1 MEVEEQ
7 NSKVNV
13 DSRILKPGFCCFGV
27 TDACMLRCKMCE
39 KWKGDLVADTST
51 NRPPTLEEWK
61 RCAASL
67 RRMVDEHFII
77 DIGGG
82 EALMMEGVL
91 DLVRYSVD
99 LGFDTSI
106 ASNGWPINEDMAGKI
121 ANSGLKMISISLDS
135 HRKEVHDYL
144 RGVRGVYDR
153 VINAI
158 DYLHKYC
165 SKDFSINICCAIYE
179 INQGDIME
187 LIKWASSNDKI
198 TGSINFMAC
207 MQPNNTPPEEEW
219 YLNKYSFLWPRDPD
233 RTIDIIENIIN
244 LKKNKWK
251 IGNPISQLRAFQAY
265 YQDPKKF
272 VKKKQ
277 CNLDR
282 AVHVSGV
289 GDMFLCYQW
298 ECLGNI
304 KTDNLKDRWY
314 SDDAFKVREKIA
326 ECKNNCHF
334 LLNCFDEFDEDFR
347 G

>member
-1 MEVEEQ
+1 MDIPWQ
-7 NSKVNV
+7 NEKEKIKSE
-13 DSRILKPGFCCFGV
+13 ILKPGFCCFGV
-27 TDACMLRCKMCE
+27 TDSCMLRCKMCE
-39 KWKGDLVADTST
+39 KWKEDILVKPS

-61 RCAASL
+61 RCTASL
-67 RRMVDEHFII
+67 REMVGEHFII

-106 ASNGWPINEDMAGKI
+106 ASNGWLIDEDMAKRI
-121 ANSGLKMISISLDS
+121 ADSGLKMISLSLDS
-135 HRKEVHDYL
+135 YKPEVHDYL
-144 RGVRGVYDR
+144 RGVSGVYNM

-165 SKDFSINICCAIYE
+165 GKDFSINICCAIYE
-179 INQGDIME
+179 INQHDILE
-187 LIKWASSNDKI
+187 LVKWANSNDKI

-207 MQPNNTPPEEEW
+207 MQPNNTSPEDDW
-219 YLNKYSFLWPRDPD
+219 YLNKYSYLWPRNPNK
-233 RTIDIIENIIN
+233 IGEIIEKIIN

-251 IGNPISQLRAFQAY
+251 IGNPISQLRAFQSY

-272 VKKKQ
+272 VKRKQ

-289 GDMFLCYQW
+289 GDIFLCYHW

-304 KTDNLKDRWY
+304 KLHDLKERWY
-314 SDDAFKVREKIA
+314 SEDASKVREKIA
-326 ECKNNCHF
+326 TCKNNCHF
-334 LLNCFDEFDEDFR
+334 LLNCFDEFDEDFTN
-347 G
+347 

>member
-1 MEVEEQ
+1 M
-7 NSKVNV
+7 NK
-13 DSRILKPGFCCFGV
+13 ILKPGFCCFGV

-39 KWKGDLVADTST
+39 KWKEDLLADTST

-61 RCAASL
+61 RCATSL
-67 RRMVDEHFII
+67 REMVNEHFII

-82 EALMMEGVL
+82 EALMMKGVL
-91 DLVRYSVD
+91 ELVRHSVD

-106 ASNGWPINEDMAGKI
+106 ASNGWLIDGAMAKGI
-121 ANSGLKMISISLDS
+121 AESGLKMISLSLDS
-135 HRKEVHDYL
+135 YKPEVHDYL
-144 RGVRGVYDR
+144 RGVPGVYQR
-153 VINAI
+153 VIDAI

-179 INQGDIME
+179 INQDDIME
-187 LIKWASSNDKI
+187 LVKWANSNDKI

-207 MQPNNTPPEEEW
+207 MQPNNTTPEEGW
-219 YLNKYSFLWPRDPD
+219 YLNKYDFLWPKNPD
-233 RTIDIIENIIN
+233 KSAEIIEDIIN

-265 YQDPKKF
+265 YRDPKKF
-272 VKKKQ
+272 VKRKQ

-289 GDMFLCYQW
+289 GDIFLCYGW

-304 KTDNLKDRWY
+304 KEHDLKERWH
-314 SDDAFKVREKIA
+314 SEDAFKVREKIA
-326 ECKNNCHF
+326 TCKNNCHF
-334 LLNCFDEFDEDFR
+334 LLNCFDEFDQDFVD
-347 G
+347 